1 MIKINNISKKYTT
14 EIFKLFSYNFE
25 KNNIYFLRGPN
36 GSGKSTLLK
45 LIKGIY
51 ICDDG
56 EIHFNKICQKKDI
69 ALVDGNS
76 RTFIHR
82 ITVLQNLNYFFALQ
96 SKNLDSGRIIELL
109 KLFNVENLQDK
120 KFSSLSQGQMQII
133 SLVRALS
140 SNPKVLLL
148 DEVFSSLDKNHKGLV
163 FEFLSE
169 FVNKNKKLIIFTS
182 HEDNHEDLVYKELC
196 LS

>member
-1 MIKINNISKKYTT
+1 MIKLKKISKKYTT
-14 EIFKLFSYNFE
+14 EIFKLFSYKFE

-56 EIHFNKICQKKDI
+56 EINFNNICQKKDI
-69 ALVDGNS
+69 AFVDGNS

-96 SKNLDSGRIIELL
+96 SKDLDRSFILELL
-109 KLFNVENLQDK
+109 KLFSVEDLQNK

-140 SNPKVLLL
+140 SNPNVLLL
-148 DEVFSSLDKNHKGLV
+148 DEVFSSLDKNHKSLV
-163 FEFLSE
+163 FEYLSK
-169 FVNKNKKLIIFTS
+169 FVNRNEKLIIFTS
-182 HEDNHEDLVYKELC
+182 HENSHKDLIYKELC